1 MSDFSNLS
9 ALQLD
14 ALKEIGNIGSGNA
27 ANALSLMLNKKI
39 DITIPQI
46 KIIPLEKVPDT
57 LGGPENIVVGILLR
71 VEGSAPGSVM
81 FLLPEK
87 QALDL
92 VDMLMA
98 REKGTSHHF
107 GELEQS
113 ALKEVGNI
121 LTASYLNAL
130 DNFTR
135 LSLSPSVPAIAK
147 DMLGSIISI
156 VLAEIGQFSD
166 YALLIETEF
175 IDGEDGI
182 NSQFFL
188 VPEPD
193 SLSIIL
199 ESLGIG

>member
-9 ALQLD
+9 ILQLD
-14 ALKEIGNIGSGNA
+14 ALKEIGNIGAGNA
-27 ANALSLMLNKKI
+27 ANALSLMLNKKV

-46 KIIPLEKVPDT
+46 KVIPLEEVPDT

-81 FLLPEK
+81 FLLPER

-92 VDMLMA
+92 VDMLMG
-98 REKGTSHHF
+98 RKKGTNQTF

-121 LTASYLNAL
+121 LTGSYLNAL
-130 DNFTR
+130 ANFTK
-135 LSLSPSVPAIAK
+135 LSLLPSIPAIAK
-147 DMLGSIISI
+147 DMLGSILSI

-193 SLSIIL
+193 SLAIIL
-199 ESLGIG
+199 ESLGIK

>member
-1 MSDFSNLS
+1 MNDFSNLS
-9 ALQLD
+9 ALQID
-14 ALKEIGNIGSGNA
+14 ALKEIGNIGAGNA
-27 ANALSLMLNKKI
+27 ANALSLMLNQKV

-46 KIIPLEKVPDT
+46 KVIPLEKVPDT

-81 FLLPEK
+81 FLLPER

-92 VDMLMA
+92 VDMLMG
-98 REKGTSHHF
+98 RERGTSQNF

-121 LTASYLNAL
+121 LTGSYLNAL
-130 DNFTR
+130 ASFTK
-135 LSLSPSVPAIAK
+135 LSLLPSIPAIAK

-193 SLSIIL
+193 SLTKIL
-199 ESLGIG
+199 ESLVIG